1 MWRKADDIAAR
12 CPRAAHSL
20 TDAGERDAQIVDAMH
35 RICCASLR
43 HADAHD
49 CRANESMK
57 VYKRCRQNV
66 LFRQQT

>member
-12 CPRAAHSL
+12 CPQSAHSL
-20 TDAGERDAQIVDAMH
+20 TETGARDAQIVGAM
-35 RICCASLR
+35 RRACYANLR

-57 VYKRCRQNV
+57 VYKRGRQNAQ
-66 LFRQQT
+66 F